1 MAEDPINQ
9 QAFAQD
15 VAAAAEAGG
24 PAGFAGAGMGGPGSP
39 DFKMPSAEEI
49 WKIVEGMDGI
59 TDAERE
65 ELRENIF
72 NPKSPEDILRP
83 YNGGAGG
90 LPHRLGHS
98 SSEYWVFFVMLAL
111 ILLVFGKDI
120 SKMLTKS
127 FSKLK
132 FFKLSFSL
140 ESLQIVYSKI

>member
-111 ILLVFGKDI
+111 ILLVFALFGYKLYK
-120 SKMLTKS
+120 SLTEKE
-127 FSKLK
+127 LK
-132 FFKLSFSL
+132 KQKKL
-140 ESLQIVYSKI
+140 ESKQQKKSKKSN